1 MAPSALARYTCLSIL
16 MAVFGV
22 WHKLTFLPEEE
33 GTPCLDF
40 PLHSYKV
47 PLALTASYLISLPL
61 LNKFVSTFLAPR
73 YDMKSLLFE
82 SMVFYNVAQVCMNV
96 WMVWRFVDA
105 VANRGHPFIGST
117 DAVGSGTTFAIWV
130 HYTNKYLEFLD
141 TYFMV
146 LRGKMEQVSFL
157 HVYHHTTIAW
167 AWWAALSLFPGGDSY
182 FGALL
187 NSMIHVMMY
196 SYYALALFK
205 IPCPWKRFLT
215 QAQLVQF
222 TSVILYSIA
231 CISLWGDKRGWKEV
245 TCIVIQVFEMSSLF
259 VLFALFYKKKYTKK
273 SSKKEEDECSKAM
286 GAISSSA
293 KEGLSTMAKETS
305 KIVKSA
311 NNIVGTSSK
320 SSTKCM

>member
-1 MAPSALARYTCLSIL
+1 MQSDKSSKQMAPSALARYTCLSIL

-146 LRGKMEQVSFL
+146 LRGKMEQVSFYKKTVNL
-157 HVYHHTTIAW
+157 
-167 AWWAALSLFPGGDSY
+167 
-182 FGALL
+182 LL
-187 NSMIHVMMY
+187 NCFIF
-196 SYYALALFK
+196 LNLFLFHTGF
-205 IPCPWKRFLT
+205 IFTCISSHNNCMGLVGSTQPFPRRRFL
-215 QAQLVQF
+215 L
-222 TSVILYSIA
+222 
-231 CISLWGDKRGWKEV
+231 R
-245 TCIVIQVFEMSSLF
+245 
-259 VLFALFYKKKYTKK
+259 
-273 SSKKEEDECSKAM
+273 
-286 GAISSSA
+286 SSSQ
-293 KEGLSTMAKETS
+293 LYDSCNDVLLLRS
-305 KIVKSA
+305 CSI
-311 NNIVGTSSK
+311 
-320 SSTKCM
+320 